1 MRRGFCG
8 GGEFTKNLEILVEVE
23 VVEGTSTGIDIEED
37 DVEGG
42 EFTTGESIR
51 EEGEGGGGSTGR
63 KMMPVGFCFFGAS
76 FGTSESSSSE
86 SDSKGFRGISVRGGG
101 TS

>member
-1 MRRGFCG
+1 M
-8 GGEFTKNLEILVEVE
+8 K
-23 VVEGTSTGIDIEED
+23 VVEETFTGIDIEED

-42 EFTTGESIR
+42 GEFTIV
-51 EEGEGGGGSTGR
+51 EEGEGEGSTGR
-63 KMMPVGFCFFGAS
+63 KMMPVGFFFLGAA

-86 SDSKGFRGISVRGGG
+86 SDSKDFIGISNGGGG

>member
-1 MRRGFCG
+1 M
-8 GGEFTKNLEILVEVE
+8 E
-23 VVEGTSTGIDIEED
+23 VVDVTLEERDIGED
-37 DVEGG
+37 VVEREGG
-42 EFTTGESIR
+42 FTTGVNTV

-63 KMMPVGFCFFGAS
+63 KMMLVGFYFFGAS

-86 SDSKGFRGISVRGGG
+86 SDSEDFRGISVGGGG

>member
-1 MRRGFCG
+1 M
-8 GGEFTKNLEILVEVE
+8 E
-23 VVEGTSTGIDIEED
+23 VVEGTSKGRDTKED
-37 DVEGG
+37 VVEGG
-42 EFTTGESIR
+42 RGFTTGVSTG

-63 KMMPVGFCFFGAS
+63 KMMPVDFCFFGAS

-86 SDSKGFRGISVRGGG
+86 SDSEGFRGISVGGGG